1 LADAGFTN
9 IHETIYKW
17 PQNRWPKDKH
27 FKELGMWV
35 LEDLGP
41 GLEGL
46 SMGIFT
52 RILGWTKEETDIF
65 LATVWRDMKDTKIHA
80 YWNM

>member
-1 LADAGFTN
+1 
-9 IHETIYKW
+9 
-17 PQNRWPKDKH
+17 
-27 FKELGMWV
+27 MWV

-46 SMGIFT
+46 SMALFT
-52 RILGWTKEETDIF
+52 RILGWTKEETDVF
-65 LATVWRDMKDTKIHA
+65 LAGVRKDMKNTKIHA